1 MKTNI
6 NKNAFYV
13 VRCFIFLSRDSL
25 LKDSAVYKTDLCCAG
40 SKSGDKAFE
49 SDAMDTGN
57 MMGGDGVGGC
67 FCALGAEE
75 EGWR

>member
-1 MKTNI
+1 M
-6 NKNAFYV
+6 
-13 VRCFIFLSRDSL
+13 
-25 LKDSAVYKTDLCCAG
+25 YKTDLCCVGITEPG

-57 MMGGDGVGGC
+57 MIGAGC
-67 FCALGAEE
+67 ASVCSCTLGAEE